1 MAIFRSTFAGV
12 LISAAAIAFSGSARA
27 EFMIDLTPINQNMNL
42 ADSAQNIDA
51 NTVFVG
57 SVGAQLIDIFAD
69 VTVST
74 ASGLASIN
82 AIKVGGNVANPITS
96 LTFTPE
102 NGTAFNLFSLR
113 GALNGNQNE
122 NIFVTVTDQT
132 DQLFTFLITSNGDFP
147 AVGIEAVPGSGETIK
162 KIVVTGQ
169 GFDDIKQIGFGFAS
183 PVPEASTWA
192 MMLLGFMGVGFM
204 AYRRRGR
211 PSFRFA

>member
-1 MAIFRSTFAGV
+1 MSILRSTLAGV
-12 LISAAAIAFSGSARA
+12 LISTAAVAFSGSARA

-42 ADSAQNIDA
+42 ATSAQNIAA
-51 NTVFVG
+51 NEVFFG
-57 SVGAQLIDIFAD
+57 SVGAQVIDIFAD

-82 AIKVGGNVANPITS
+82 AVANPITS

-102 NGTAFNLFSLR
+102 SGTAFNLFSLR

-122 NIFVTVTDQT
+122 NILVTVTDQT
-132 DQLFTFLITSNGDFP
+132 DQPFTFFITSNGNFP

-169 GFDDIKQIGFGFAS
+169 GFDDIKQIGFGFAP

-192 MMLLGFMGVGFM
+192 MMLLGFAGIGFM
-204 AYRRRGR
+204 AYRRKSAASYRL
-211 PSFRFA
+211 A